1 MVYLDKGFRI
11 MKATDAVIT
20 PIHKE
25 GHAFIAGFFITAVL
39 LFFIWQPLG
48 WIGIILTA
56 WCMYFFRNPDRVV
69 PTQKAIL
76 VSPADGTVSAIK
88 YMPPPPELGM
98 GNEPRLR
105 ITIFL
110 SVFNVHVNRTPAA
123 GKITAVAY
131 VPGEF
136 LSAADEDAGERNE
149 RQLLRMTTED
159 DMDIAFSQIAGLVAR
174 KIICDAEVGQTY
186 ARGELFGLIRFG
198 SRTDIYLDKGM
209 SPLVSVGQTMVG
221 GETVIAI
228 ND

>member
-1 MVYLDKGFRI
+1 
-11 MKATDAVIT
+11 MKASDAVIT

-25 GHAFIAGFFITAVL
+25 GHPFIVVFFIISIA
-39 LFFIWQPLG
+39 LFFFWEPLG
-48 WIGIILTA
+48 WIGIMLSA
-56 WCMYFFRNPDRVV
+56 WCMYFFRNPDRVI
-69 PTQKAIL
+69 PAQKGIL

-88 YMPPPPELGM
+88 DMPPPAELGM
-98 GNEPRLR
+98 GNEPRVR

-123 GKITAVAY
+123 GKVTAVAY

-136 LSAADEDAGERNE
+136 LSAADDDAGERNE

-159 DMDIAFSQIAGLVAR
+159 GKDIAFSQIAGLVAR
-174 KIICDAEVGQTY
+174 KIICDAEMGQTY

-209 SPLVSVGQTMVG
+209 SPLVSVGQTMIG

>member
-1 MVYLDKGFRI
+1 
-11 MKATDAVIT
+11 MKASDAVIT

-25 GHAFIAGFFITAVL
+25 GHPFIVVFFVASLL
-39 LFFIWQPLG
+39 LFFAWEPLG
-48 WIGIILTA
+48 WIGIIISA

-69 PTQKAIL
+69 PEQKGIL
-76 VSPADGTVSAIK
+76 VSPADGTVSAVTDV
-88 YMPPPPELGM
+88 PPPAELGM
-98 GNEPRLR
+98 GDEPRTR
-105 ITIFL
+105 ITVFL

-123 GKITAVAY
+123 GEITAVAY

-136 LSAADEDAGERNE
+136 VSAADEDAGERNE

-159 DMDIAFSQIAGLVAR
+159 GKDIAFSQVAGLVAR
-174 KIICDAEVGQTY
+174 KIICDAEMGQTY

-209 SPLVSVGQTMVG
+209 TPLVSVGQTMIG

>member
-1 MVYLDKGFRI
+1 

-25 GHAFIAGFFITAVL
+25 GHPFIVGFFLVSIL
-39 LFFIWQPLG
+39 LFFMWEPLG
-48 WIGIILTA
+48 WIGMVLSA
-56 WCMYFFRNPDRVV
+56 WCMYFFRNPDRVI
-69 PTQKAIL
+69 PSQDGIL
-76 VSPADGTVSAIK
+76 VSPADGMVSAIK
-88 YMPPPPELGM
+88 TMPPPAELGM
-98 GNEPRLR
+98 GNEPRTR

-123 GKITAVAY
+123 GEITAVAY

-136 LSAADEDAGERNE
+136 LSAAEDDAGERNE

-159 DMDIAFSQIAGLVAR
+159 GKDIAFSQIAGLVAR

-198 SRTDIYLDKGM
+198 SRTDIYLDEGM

-221 GETVIAI
+221 GESVIAI

>member
-1 MVYLDKGFRI
+1 
-11 MKATDAVIT
+11 MKASDAVIT

-25 GHAFIAGFFITAVL
+25 GHPIIVGFFLIAIL
-39 LFFIWQPLG
+39 LFFVWQPLG
-48 WIGIILTA
+48 WIGIILSA
-56 WCMYFFRNPDRVV
+56 WCLYFFRNPDRVV
-69 PTQKAIL
+69 PTQKGIL
-76 VSPADGTVSAIK
+76 VSPADGMVSAIK
-88 YMPPPPELGM
+88 QMSPPAELGM
-98 GNEPRLR
+98 GDEPRVR

-123 GKITAVAY
+123 GEITAVAY

-136 LSAADEDAGERNE
+136 IGAAEDDAGERNE

-159 DMDIAFSQIAGLVAR
+159 GKDIAFSQIAGLVAR
-174 KIICDAEVGQTY
+174 KIICDAEIGQNY

-209 SPLVSVGQTMVG
+209 KSLVSVGQTMVG
-221 GETVIAI
+221 GESVIAI

>member
-1 MVYLDKGFRI
+1 

-25 GHAFIAGFFITAVL
+25 GHPFIAGFFLISIL
-39 LFFIWQPLG
+39 LFFMWEPLG
-48 WIGIILTA
+48 WIGMVLSA

-69 PTQKAIL
+69 PTHDGIL
-76 VSPADGTVSAIK
+76 VSPADGMVSAIK
-88 YMPPPPELGM
+88 TMPPPVELGM
-98 GNEPRLR
+98 GNEPRTR

-136 LSAADEDAGERNE
+136 VSAADEDAGERNE

-159 DMDIAFSQIAGLVAR
+159 GKDIAFSQIAGLVAR

-209 SPLVSVGQTMVG
+209 RPLVSVGQTMVG
-221 GETVIAI
+221 GESVIAI

>member
-1 MVYLDKGFRI
+1 

-25 GHAFIAGFFITAVL
+25 GHPFIAGFFLVSIL
-39 LFFIWQPLG
+39 LFFMWEPLG
-48 WIGIILTA
+48 WIGMVLSA
-56 WCMYFFRNPDRVV
+56 WCMYFFRNPDRIA
-69 PTQKAIL
+69 PSQDGIL
-76 VSPADGTVSAIK
+76 VSPADGMVSAIK
-88 YMPPPPELGM
+88 TIEPPAELGM
-98 GNEPRLR
+98 GDEPRTR

-136 LSAADEDAGERNE
+136 VSAADDDAGERNE

-159 DMDIAFSQIAGLVAR
+159 GKDIAFSQVAGLVAR

-209 SPLVSVGQTMVG
+209 SSLVSVGQTMVG
-221 GETVIAI
+221 GESVIAI